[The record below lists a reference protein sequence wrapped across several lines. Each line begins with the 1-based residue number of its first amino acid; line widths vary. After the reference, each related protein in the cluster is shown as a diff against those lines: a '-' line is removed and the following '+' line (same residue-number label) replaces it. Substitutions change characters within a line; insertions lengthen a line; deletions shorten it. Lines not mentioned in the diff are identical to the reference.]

1 MQVRLKSGGPTMTVA
16 SAKDAAVTCIWFDK
30 NTLREKDFPTET
42 IEENRDVVGELLEK
56 IKSERAGDMSQ

>member
-1 MQVRLKSGGPTMTVA
+1 MTVA